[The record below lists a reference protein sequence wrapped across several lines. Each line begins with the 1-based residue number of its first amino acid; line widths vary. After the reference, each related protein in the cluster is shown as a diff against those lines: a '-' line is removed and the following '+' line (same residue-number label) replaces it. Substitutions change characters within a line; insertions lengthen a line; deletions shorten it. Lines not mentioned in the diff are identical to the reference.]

1 MPSADRMTITVTQ
14 LNEYVKSLLGV
25 DPLLR
30 SLSLRG
36 EISNFKR
43 HTSGHLYFSVKDAQS
58 VIRCVMFRQNAM
70 GVTFAPRDGMQVV
83 LRGYVSVYARDGQ
96 YQFYCE
102 GMQADGIGALYQQY
116 ERNKERFTQ
125 EGLFDAQR
133 KRPLPVLAK
142 KIGVVTSPTGAVISD
157 IIRVSRRRNPSIEVL
172 LYPCKVQGEGAE
184 TSIANG
190 IKALG
195 TKDVD
200 VIIVGRGGGSLEDL
214 WAFNEEKVVRAVH
227 ASPIPVISAVGHE
240 TDFTLCDF
248 VADVRASTPSNAAEL
263 AVMDIRDAMQHLDA
277 LTNSLNSGVQYTLD
291 GKRQQLHAL
300 TQRAVLRNPEK
311 VIDAMQQQLTEHG
324 ARLHSASLRQVAQSE
339 DGLRHLAA
347 RLRTLNPEH
356 VLKRGYAVVKKD
368 RLTLTSVAQVTA
380 GDELSL
386 QLTDGK
392 IYAKVRKTEGKNEK
406 INL

>member
-70 GVTFAPRDGMQVV
+70 GVTFAPHDGMQVV

-157 IIRVSRRRNPSIEVL
+157 IIRVSRRRNPSVEVL
-172 LYPCKVQGEGAE
+172 LYPCKVQGEGAA
-184 TSIANG
+184 TSIAGG

-214 WAFNEEKVVRAVH
+214 WAFNEEEVVRAVH

-291 GKRQQLHAL
+291 LKRQQLHAL
-300 TQRAVLRNPEK
+300 TQRAAFRNPEK
-311 VIDAMQQQLTEHG
+311 IIDAMQQQLTEHG
-324 ARLHSASLRQVAQSE
+324 VRLHSASLRQVVQSE
-339 DGLRHLAA
+339 DGLGHLAA

-356 VLKRGYAVVKKD
+356 VLKRGYAVIKKD

-386 QLTDGK
+386 HLTDGK
-392 IYAKVRKTEGKNEK
+392 IYAKVRKTEGRNEK